1 MQRGYEVH
9 AVDLAQGGAKRDL
22 VESLGAHY
30 HAGEAADIDVEF
42 DVAIEC
48 TGIGAVGRSAA
59 RRVVS
64 GIMCLTGIMNL
75 DPSLD
80 IDATTMNRNMV
91 LRNQVLFG
99 TVNAG
104 RRHWE
109 QAAVALAAADRGWL
123 TAMITR
129 RVPLTCWTEAL
140 DREPDD
146 IKVVV
151 DLTA

>member
-1 MQRGYEVH
+1 
-9 AVDLAQGGAKRDL
+9 
-22 VESLGAHY
+22 
-30 HAGEAADIDVEF
+30 
-42 DVAIEC
+42 
-48 TGIGAVGRSAA
+48 
-59 RRVVS
+59 
-64 GIMCLTGIMNL
+64 
-75 DPSLD
+75 
-80 IDATTMNRNMV
+80 
-91 LRNQVLFG
+91 
-99 TVNAG
+99 VNAG

>member
-1 MQRGYEVH
+1 
-9 AVDLAQGGAKRDL
+9 
-22 VESLGAHY
+22 
-30 HAGEAADIDVEF
+30 
-42 DVAIEC
+42 
-48 TGIGAVGRSAA
+48 
-59 RRVVS
+59 
-64 GIMCLTGIMNL
+64 MCLTGIMNL

-80 IDATTMNRNMV
+80 IDATTMNRNI